1 MQSLFVSDL
10 YQSKACPMPRRYC
23 IRALED
29 VLVFDIQR
37 CYRARL
43 GIEVAAGCLPKPFL
57 LLDADGLWMVG
68 RDSMSLELE
77 ALSFR
82 VMVESDLNVDGMLIE
97 PAKER

>member
-1 MQSLFVSDL
+1 M
-10 YQSKACPMPRRYC
+10 
-23 IRALED
+23 
-29 VLVFDIQR
+29 
-37 CYRARL
+37 
-43 GIEVAAGCLPKPFL
+43 AGCLPKPFL

-97 PAKER
+97 PAREIKRGRVERITAISRNGSQ

>member
-1 MQSLFVSDL
+1 
-10 YQSKACPMPRRYC
+10 MPRRYC

-29 VLVFDIQR
+29 T
-37 CYRARL
+37 RAPSRDVIGRGL
-43 GIEVAAGCLPKPFL
+43 ELKWLAGCLPKPFL

-97 PAKER
+97 PAKEGEKE

>member
-1 MQSLFVSDL
+1 MSNASSVL
-10 YQSKACPMPRRYC
+10 YSRARRYSC
-23 IRALED
+23 
-29 VLVFDIQR
+29 DIQR

-97 PAKER
+97 PARKEG